1 MAGPD
6 HGNSEVTPD
15 VAKSVPRGSARR
27 RVRRPAGP
35 PAGDGTAARPISV
48 PTGPRANQPVPR
60 KTAPIKQI
68 RRAKPKPS
76 PVAEQPEPVDLQ
88 KNSPTDAG
96 DATSPEASP
105 QRSGAAMSYR
115 ERRRAGSP
123 GADGGRVV
131 TKRAD
136 RSRLGVAL
144 AAVVAGVLVVGLV
157 VASVLFAMGTNRVDD
172 RAAQRAQYSAFARQ
186 MIVNLTSLSPT
197 TIDQVTNTFE
207 TKTSGKALEQ
217 LQQSLQ
223 QTTDLVKSQGVT
235 TKGTILSDAV
245 VDSDA
250 DSATVMLVSGWT
262 MNTPPPA
269 AGATP
274 PPADQ
279 GPVVQTFR
287 WKMSITMINGDMKMT
302 DIEWV
307 T

>member
-6 HGNSEVTPD
+6 HGNGEVTTD
-15 VAKSVPRGSARR
+15 DARTVRPRR
-27 RVRRPAGP
+27 
-35 PAGDGTAARPISV
+35 
-48 PTGPRANQPVPR
+48 PVPR
-60 KTAPIKQI
+60 KTAPIKHI
-68 RRAKPKPS
+68 RRKR
-76 PVAEQPEPVDLQ
+76 PVPVVIRPEPPAPEQTPSVE
-88 KNSPTDAG
+88 PVRTTVPAET
-96 DATSPEASP
+96 TSPEASP
-105 QRSGAAMSYR
+105 QRSGAALSYR

-123 GADGGRVV
+123 SDAVGRVV
-131 TKRAD
+131 TKKTD

-144 AAVVAGVLVVGLV
+144 AAVVAGALIVGLV
-157 VASVLFAMGTNRVDD
+157 VVSVLFAMGTNRIDD

-207 TKTSGKALEQ
+207 TKTSGKAQEQ

-269 AGATP
+269 AGAAP

-287 WKMSITMINGDMKMT
+287 WKLSITKINGDMKMT
-302 DIEWV
+302 DIQWV
-307 T
+307 P

>member
-1 MAGPD
+1 MTS
-6 HGNSEVTPD
+6 NEVKP
-15 VAKSVPRGSARR
+15 VPRGTARR

-35 PAGDGTAARPISV
+35 PAAEGTAARSV
-48 PTGPRANQPVPR
+48 SASTGPRTNQSAPR
-60 KTAPIKQI
+60 KTAPINQI
-68 RRAKPKPS
+68 RRKKSTPA
-76 PVAEQPEPVDLQ
+76 AQPAVEAADTGTV
-88 KNSPTDAG
+88 TDT
-96 DATSPEASP
+96 TSPEAAP

-123 GADGGRVV
+123 TDTGARVV
-131 TKRAD
+131 KKRAD
-136 RSRLGVAL
+136 RSRLGLAL
-144 AAVVAGVLVVGLV
+144 AGVVAGVLIVGLV
-157 VASVLFAMGTNRVDD
+157 VASVLFATGTDRIDD

-262 MNTPPPA
+262 MDTPPPA
-269 AGATP
+269 AGAAP

-287 WKMSITMINGDMKMT
+287 WKVSITMINGEMKM
-302 DIEWV
+302 DNVEWV

>member
-6 HGNSEVTPD
+6 HGNSEMTPD
-15 VAKSVPRGSARR
+15 TAKAAPRGTSRR

-35 PAGDGTAARPISV
+35 PAADGTAAQSISV
-48 PTGPRANQPVPR
+48 STGPRANPSAPR

-68 RRAKPKPS
+68 RRKKSA
-76 PVAEQPEPVDLQ
+76 PVATRPIVSAD
-88 KNSPTDAG
+88 T
-96 DATSPEASP
+96 TSSEASP

-115 ERRRAGSP
+115 ERRRAGSS
-123 GADGGRVV
+123 GDAAGRVV
-131 TKRAD
+131 TTRAD

-144 AAVVAGVLVVGLV
+144 AAVVAVVLVVGLV
-157 VASVLFAMGTNRVDD
+157 VASVLFAMGTNRIDD

-269 AGATP
+269 AGAAAP
-274 PPADQ
+274 PTDQ

-287 WKMSITMINGDMKMT
+287 WKLSITMINGDMKMT